1 MKRRSNFALAATPG
15 TVVLQRKL
23 ARRLATTIGN
33 SLRFAKTGNRFPYD
47 LVMNCSQMMPSCKS
61 PNRCTV
67 YRVHYITEIINSL

>member
-47 LVMNCSQMMPSCKS
+47 LVMNCMQVR
-61 PNRCTV
+61 RCYTNLL
-67 YRVHYITEIINSL
+67 HSLEFSHECFE